1 MKKLLI
7 GSLLTLAC
15 LNSFAQKIPMGDLNG
30 VRCNVPAL
38 KSQNEDVRLEMRE
51 MMIETKVEVL
61 RKLGSLLVEVDPD
74 QIKIA
79 KKERGFPNNF
89 DSRVTGTATLK
100 DGTIIKIDGQ
110 IQYDAE
116 KQKRY
121 DRVGREL
128 SPVCAF
134 RAYSNVILF
143 NGNNGRVID
152 SLNVRPVKL
161 NLTDK

>member
-7 GSLLTLAC
+7 GSLLTLVS
-15 LNSFAQKIPMGDLNG
+15 LNSFAQRIPEGDLNG

-38 KSQNEDVRLEMRE
+38 KSQNEDVKSQMHE

-61 RKLGSLLVEVDPD
+61 RKLGALLVEIEPD
-74 QIKIA
+74 QIKIT

-89 DSRVTGTATLK
+89 DSKVSGTATLK
-100 DGTIIKIDGQ
+100 DGTVIGIEGH

-116 KQKRY
+116 RVKRS
-121 DRVGREL
+121 DRVGNVL

-134 RAYSNVILF
+134 RAYSNLILI
-143 NGNNGRVID
+143 NRSSGLYVE
-152 SLNVRPVKL
+152 SLNVRPVRI
-161 NLTDK
+161 NLVNN